1 MEGAASSLFRAMDGL
16 GTDED
21 AIHAA
26 LRGRSPAEIAE
37 IRRIYADH
45 YPGRTLDA
53 DLSDELSGDELG
65 AAQAALSGDPVVA
78 AAATLQNA
86 ASGLGTDEA
95 AIQRTLEGISDPT
108 QRAAVAAEF
117 ERRTG
122 QSLDAMLDDEM
133 SGADLT
139 ISRHLADGNVAGAR
153 AARMDEAM
161 NGGVLGLGIGTDED
175 AVYSAIESCRNP
187 EERAQ
192 MLAQYR
198 QQTGRDLQ
206 TDLDDEFSGSER
218 DVATSLVAG
227 DRAGAAAAR
236 MAVAADGMGT
246 DEDAIFR
253 QLEGRSF
260 EERAAIVSAYN
271 ERYGAAA
278 GGLNFQ
284 QMLDDEMGQMDSE
297 RARQLATNGRLDPAF
312 AMRYAMDGFGTDEQM
327 IRDTLQGRSADDI
340 RQIRQQYADTYGGD
354 LDDELAGENSGR
366 DGFEISQLML
376 GEPRT
381 PEEVL
386 ARANAAY
393 DFERGSGAGVFGRG
407 VTDLFSDSGEML
419 DEQHRRMQEL
429 SQRIQS
435 GQPSP
440 EDLERLQTIAR
451 YQGQDVQNYQA
462 ARDAITN
469 SAAIGATAVVGTAA
483 TVLTGGAAGPA
494 VAAAIGALAG
504 GAAGM
509 GVKYGMQGSS
519 YSVED
524 AGVDAAM
531 MVVSAASAGVLQGST
546 VTAGLRGVMG
556 LAGNTTATLGQTV
569 AMEAMRGGAMG
580 LVNGVAAGALDERTW
595 RGPGNGLENFL
606 HTAGVST
613 LGGAASGAGSA
624 GMGGLMGRAPDG
636 MDPRQWG
643 ALTGG
648 LGGVAGGVAQ
658 TAVDPAVWE
667 GRWEDVASRF
677 GQNAVVGAFQGAVMG
692 ASEAH
697 RQMLREQS
705 QIPQAPPRNIDDPA
719 LQLVDNA
726 PPAVAQQAVDQ
737 NPDLAP
743 AVATTHPDQAAQAA
757 VNAMGDSVPDTVR
770 AAVQDSPDLVRQA
783 AAMPDAQGNPPRTME
798 EFIARVRELQAQGAF
813 ANSGFHGSSSEI
825 LPGLAQT
832 DGALVSA
839 QELANRGITQVSG
852 EGDAFSG
859 ASGLKRDIFI
869 GTGEAGLGTGLAYAN
884 ASETLPQYNPSVLT
898 SDQLAAQIA
907 QLSEVTARYPEVAA
921 LAQQG
926 GIMNPDGSP
935 AGMLGQMGHQSPEQ
949 LANTLAR
956 LQQEAALRSQ
966 LAADNPNHPRVAG
979 GPGHGDNFPVMF
991 QFGMDGVNAV
1001 PVPRQG
1007 DALAGEATVRDQ
1019 LSLRDRMERAF
1030 APMANLPEA
1039 QAQLAASLGH
1049 DNFEMIPLEALQQ
1062 GLQPGSQAARS
1073 QAATLQALQSNQA
1086 RVNAIQQMYM
1096 TALMSGQP
1104 IDFNTLVQSIGPT
1117 LR

>member
-1 MEGAASSLFRAMDGL
+1 MEAAASTLFRAMDGL

-26 LRGRSPAEIAE
+26 LRGRSPAEVAE

-53 DLSDELSGDELG
+53 DLSDELSGDELS
-65 AAQAALSGDPVVA
+65 AAQAALSGDPVA
-78 AAATLQNA
+78 AAAAALQNA
-86 ASGLGTDEA
+86 ASGLGTDEE
-95 AIQRTLEGISDPT
+95 AIHRTLEGISDPT

-122 QSLDAMLDDEM
+122 QTLDEM
-133 SGADLT
+133 LEDEMGGSDLA
-139 ISRHLADGNVAGAR
+139 ISRHLATGDVAGAR

-161 NGGVLGLGIGTDED
+161 NGGFLGLGLGTDEES
-175 AVYSAIESCRNP
+175 VYSAIESCRTA
-187 EERAQ
+187 EERRQ
-192 MLAQYR
+192 MLAAYR
-198 QQTGRDLQ
+198 TQTGRDLS
-206 TDLDDEFSGSER
+206 TDLASEMEGADL
-218 DVATSLVAG
+218 DVATSLVSG

-253 QLEGRSF
+253 QLEGKSF
-260 EERAAIVSAYN
+260 EERAAIISAYN
-271 ERYGAAA
+271 NRYGEAA
-278 GGLNFQ
+278 GGDNFQ
-284 QMLDDEMGQMDSE
+284 QMLDAELGEMDGE
-297 RARQLATNGRLDPAF
+297 RARQLALNGRLDPVF
-312 AMRYAMDGFGTDEQM
+312 AMRYAMDGIGTDEEM
-327 IRDTLQGRSADDI
+327 IRDTLRGRSAEDI
-340 RQIRQQYADTYGGD
+340 ARIREQYNASYDGAD
-354 LDDELAGENSGR
+354 LDAELADENSGR
-366 DGFEISQLML
+366 DGFEISQMML

-393 DFERGSGAGVFGRG
+393 DFERGSGAGLFGAA
-407 VTDLFSDSGEML
+407 VTDMFSDSGEML
-419 DEQHRRMQEL
+419 DLQHQRLQEL
-429 SQRIQS
+429 
-435 GQPSP
+435 G
-440 EDLERLQTIAR
+440 ERLQSGEATDEDMARLQTVAR
-451 YQGQDVQNYQA
+451 YQTQDVANYQA
-462 ARDAITN
+462 SRDAITN
-469 SAAIGATAVVGTAA
+469 SAAIAATAVVGTAA
-483 TVLTGGAAGPA
+483 TIASGGVAGPA

-509 GVKYGMQGSS
+509 GMKYGMQGAS
-519 YSVED
+519 YSEED
-524 AGVDAAM
+524 MAVDGAM
-531 MVVSAASAGVLQGST
+531 AVVSAASAGALQGST

-556 LAGNTTATLGQTV
+556 LAGNATASVGQTV

-606 HTAGVST
+606 GTVGTST

-624 GMGGLMGRAPDG
+624 AMGGLMGRAPDG
-636 MDPRQWG
+636 MDPRAWG
-643 ALTGG
+643 AVTGG

-697 RQMLREQS
+697 RQMLREQAAMS
-705 QIPQAPPRNIDDPA
+705 AGPPRNIDDPA
-719 LQLVDNA
+719 MQLVDNA
-726 PPAVAQQAVDQ
+726 PPEVARQAVDQ
-737 NPDLAP
+737 SPDLAP
-743 AVATTHPDQAAQAA
+743 DVAATHPEAAAAAVAEAL
-757 VNAMGDSVPDTVR
+757 PDTVPDAAR
-770 AAVQDSPDLVRQA
+770 AAIADSPDVVQMA
-783 AAMPDAQGNPPRTME
+783 AGPDARGNTPRTME

-813 ANSGFHGSSSEI
+813 ANSGFHGTSSEI
-825 LPGLAQT
+825 LPGLAAT
-832 DGALVSA
+832 DGSLVSA
-839 QELANRGITQVSG
+839 QELHNRGITQVSG

-898 SDQLAAQIA
+898 AEQLNAQIA
-907 QLSEVTARYPEVAA
+907 QLGEITTRYPEVAA

-926 GIMNPDGSP
+926 GIMSPDGSP
-935 AGMLGQMGHQSPEQ
+935 QGPIGSMVHQSPEQ
-949 LANTLAR
+949 LQNTLAR
-956 LQQEAALRSQ
+956 LQQEAAVRAQ
-966 LAADNPNHPRVAG
+966 LAGDNPNHPRIAG
-979 GPGHGDNFPVMF
+979 GPGHGDNYPVMF
-991 QFGMDGVNAV
+991 EFGMQGVDAT
-1001 PVPRQG
+1001 PVFRQG
-1007 DALAGEATVRDQ
+1007 DALAGEATVPNEI
-1019 LSLRDRMERAF
+1019 SLRDKMQRAF

-1039 QAQLAASLGH
+1039 QAQLMASLGH
-1049 DNFEMIPLEALQQ
+1049 GNFEMIPLEALQA

-1073 QAATLQALQSNQA
+1073 QAATLQALQQNQA

-1096 TALMSGQP
+1096 NALMSGQP
-1104 IDFNTLVQSIGPT
+1104 IDFMAACQALQG
-1117 LR
+1117 L